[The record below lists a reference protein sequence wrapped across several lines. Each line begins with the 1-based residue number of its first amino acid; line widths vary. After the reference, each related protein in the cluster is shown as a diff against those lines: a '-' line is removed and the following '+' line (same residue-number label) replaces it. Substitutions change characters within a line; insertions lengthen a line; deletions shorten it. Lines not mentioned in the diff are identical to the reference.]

1 MASTD
6 YAFNE
11 RIFARKDP
19 INFGLYAARKKD
31 LYNQY
36 IEGGSS
42 ENAAQDSAG
51 LIARRQFFA
60 AAERAGAA
68 SDTALQQATAPTP
81 ASTTSASRTT
91 PLSTAQRTRL
101 AAPSSGGNEPSIGRL
116 NLNVAPPEPKKV
128 QATTGNTK
136 KDPLNDN
143 ILHNY
148 VNYTYRLSLYA
159 IKNSEFNKLVV
170 NPYAKVSKSLIL
182 SSGGS
187 LTKEKDVNFK
197 EDFYF
202 EDLNLTT
209 IIGLNARS
217 RETNAIDLT
226 FTIFEPNGC
235 TLIDRLIT
243 LTRTIAGAGTDNYL
257 SMPYILQIDFLGYD
271 EAGTPAAGLG
281 IIPGISKTIP
291 LTLIEMKI
299 KPDLAGTRYT
309 IRGVPFNHLA
319 LTKTI
324 GSIPINCEVRATN
337 VQQLFQSTGEQGAQ
351 EAAGKIGRQV
361 EQFGQADRDAAAAGA
376 AAEGAALANART
388 DNQITQAQRTGQAA
402 QLAAQQTA
410 QNNFRA
416 AILVTSLSDVL
427 NGWNLFLVKEGVI
440 SVPDQYDVEFEPAIG
455 NAKIIL
461 PQLNPSQDIPT
472 SDARRNTEP
481 AQRALR
487 SSTSSGIA
495 ESAANLGVYKIFAGS
510 AITNIIS
517 HVVKNSDYIR
527 DQILEA
533 APLRDP
539 ATARDTQQGGVQE
552 PMLSWFKVTPSITL
566 LDFDQLRNQYAKK
579 IVYKVSTY
587 TYPNPRY
594 PFAPQGQATKAV
606 KHYWY
611 WYTGQNSDILNV
623 DIAFDTAFY
632 TAVSLPLSTS
642 FEETNPRVIPID
654 PDPAAIQRRRE
665 RALLLRKT
673 GLPFPVI
680 QNPTK
685 NLADQMAASKKVDKK
700 SIAVEDLAESLM
712 TKSSHA
718 DMANIKLDIVGDPD
732 FIKQD
737 GLFGNTETSSDKTQ
751 NGSIIT
757 DQQRVIVNFNFK
769 YPKDWNRSTGLLLP
783 ENQTVF
789 NGLYAVIRVDSKFER
804 GLFKQTLEM
813 NKLFEENYKVQEDQ
827 PAPRVPQATPQE
839 PRINPLTREVY
850 TPPTNQA
857 TEGPEI

>member
-42 ENAAQDSAG
+42 ENAAQDSAE

-81 ASTTSASRTT
+81 ASTTSTSRTT
-91 PLSTAQRTRL
+91 PLSTAQRAKL
-101 AAPSSGGNEPSIGRL
+101 AAPSSSGNEPAIGRQ

-128 QATTGNTK
+128 QAATGNTK
-136 KDPLNDN
+136 ADPLNNN

-337 VQQLFQSTGEQGAQ
+337 VQQLFKATGIEGARG
-351 EAAGKIGRQV
+351 AADQIGRQV
-361 EQFGQADRDAAAAGA
+361 DQLGQAGGDAAS
-376 AAEGAALANART
+376 
-388 DNQITQAQRTGQAA
+388 
-402 QLAAQQTA
+402 QQTA

-416 AILVTSLSDVL
+416 AMLVTSLSDVL

-440 SVPDQYDVEFEPAIG
+440 GIPDQYDVEFEPAIG

-461 PQLNPSQDIPT
+461 PQLNPTQDIPT
-472 SDARRNTEP
+472 SDARRDTPP

-487 SSTSSGIA
+487 SSTSSGIS
-495 ESAANLGVYKIFAGS
+495 ESAANSGVYKIFAGS

-527 DQILEA
+527 DQITEA
-533 APLRDP
+533 APFRTTE
-539 ATARDTQQGGVQE
+539 TAPFRNPETTRDTQQDGVQE
-552 PMLSWFKVTPSITL
+552 PILSWFKVTPSITL

-579 IVYKVSTY
+579 IVYKVSKY

-594 PFAPQGQATKAV
+594 PFAPQGQTTKAV

-654 PDPAAIQRRRE
+654 PDPAAIRE
-665 RALLLRKT
+665 RQERARLLRKT

-685 NLADQMAASKKVDKK
+685 NLADQMAASKKVDKR

-718 DMANIKLDIVGDPD
+718 DMANIKLDIIGDPD

-737 GLFGNTETSSDKTQ
+737 GLFGNTETNSDKTQ

-757 DQQRVIVNFNFK
+757 DQQRVIVNFKFK
-769 YPKDWNRSTGLLLP
+769 YPKDWDQDTGLLVP
-783 ENQTVF
+783 EKETVF
-789 NGLYAVIRVDSKFER
+789 NGLYSIIRVDSKFER
-804 GLFKQTLEM
+804 GIFKQTLDM
-813 NKLFEENYKVQEDQ
+813 IRLFEEKYQVEK
-827 PAPRVPQATPQE
+827 APKSSGPQAG
-839 PRINPLTREVY
+839 I
-850 TPPTNQA
+850 
-857 TEGPEI
+857 EGPLI